1 MYNTWVRDGRYG
13 WAPAHGPPSTSQ
25 KEQQDEIQISDAGR
39 GLGPVRHG
47 ADRSG
52 GRAATPG
59 WVAESNQD
67 AQILLKTFADFAPE
81 QAGQL
86 GVDGLDEQAT
96 NLTPDVSQRFD
107 AAADQDITQY
117 KDLLSK
123 ATNPYVKQDIQILL
137 GATEDAKRDN
147 DLQHKYMLNYTDIAQ
162 LVFQGTRALI
172 DPQVPAERQQAVV
185 KRLEAYAGML
195 PGRPAITEQ
204 AKALFVADLARPSL
218 LGPYKGQV
226 EQDLQDD
233 QQYIPGIKELLS
245 KSKVTGWEPVYAKLE
260 AQLND
265 YAAWVKSDVLP
276 HARATSQLPEEMYAN
291 NLHDLGVDEDP
302 RALMTEAEFSFTEIQ
317 HQMDYIAAQVAKAH
331 GYKSADYRDVIRELK
346 KQQLDSKTMLPFYK
360 KRLAAIE
367 AIVRKEQIV
376 TMPERQVVIR
386 MATAAESAQIP
397 APHMDAPRLI
407 GNTGQ
412 YGTFVL
418 PLNDPKADP
427 ATHMDDDTYD
437 AAAWSL
443 TAHEARPGHELQFAS
458 MLEHG
463 TSIARGVF
471 AFNSANV
478 EGWALYA
485 EAEMQPYEPV
495 DGQLIALDDRLLRA
509 ARAFLDPMVNLGM
522 ITPDDAKE
530 FLEREVVASPAF
542 AKEEAD
548 RFAFRSPGQ
557 ATSYYY
563 GYHNLMQIR
572 GMTEVQL
579 GTKFN
584 RQKFNDFLL
593 SQGLVPPTILRQ
605 AVEQEFIPSQK

>member
-1 MYNTWVRDGRYG
+1 MKSKSLMLGVALGLSGTALTAQAA
-13 WAPAHGPPSTSQ
+13 APQPP
-25 KEQQDEIQISDAGR
+25 A
-39 GLGPVRHG
+39 
-47 ADRSG
+47 
-52 GRAATPG
+52 

-107 AAADQDITQY
+107 AAADQDIAQY
-117 KDLLSK
+117 KDLLGK
-123 ATNPYVKQDIQILL
+123 ATDPYVKQDIQILL

-204 AKALFVADLARPSL
+204 AKALFVADLARPGL

-245 KSKVTGWEPVYAKLE
+245 KSKVTGWEPAYAKLE

-265 YAAWVKSDVLP
+265 YTAWVKSDVLP

-302 RALMTEAEFSFTEIQ
+302 RALMAEAEFSFTEIQ
-317 HQMDYIAAQVAKAH
+317 HQMDYMAAQVAKEH
-331 GYKSADYRDVIRELK
+331 GYKSTDYRDVIRELK
-346 KQQLDSKTMLPFYK
+346 KKQLTSQDMLPFYK

-367 AIVRKEQIV
+367 AIVRKEHIV
-376 TMPERQVVIR
+376 TLPNRAVVIR
-386 MATAAESAQIP
+386 MATAAESAQVP

-463 TSIARGVF
+463 TSIARAVF

-548 RFAFRSPGQ
+548 RFAFRGPGQ

-579 GTKFN
+579 GAKFN